1 MLVEDVV
8 LVDSVVDA
16 VVVEA
21 GKSLAWK
28 LSWNMGAYNIIVS
41 DDVSTS
47 TVSLAVSVW
56 VIVMTWGKVSVPES
70 VSLVPSQKAVGT
82 AVLVAVATHVFPL
95 MLAHA
100 KPLVEW
106 SS

>member
-21 GKSLAWK
+21 GKSLFWK
-28 LSWNMGAYNIIVS
+28 LSWNIGAYNIIVS
-41 DDVSTS
+41 DVVSTS

-56 VIVMTWGKVSVPES
+56 VIVMTWGNVSVPES

-82 AVLVAVATHVFPL
+82 AVDVAVATHVFPL

-100 KPLVEW
+100 KPLVE
-106 SS
+106 